1 MGAETAGVLLVVA
14 YSQPARQALRNAC
27 EAHGQTVRRRLG
39 RAALF
44 EETELGAFLAL
55 RLRAEYEVQV
65 ERTAPLNEFE
75 EIPDRVRDAVTAYG
89 DREHASTPY
98 AKFAAGTD
106 HPEPEE
112 LAGTEL

>member
-1 MGAETAGVLLVVA
+1 MLLVVA
-14 YSQPARQALRNAC
+14 YSRAGRQALRNAC
-27 EAHGQTVRRRLG
+27 RTHQQAVRRRLG
-39 RAALF
+39 RAALLA
-44 EETELGAFLAL
+44 ETELGALVAL

>member
-1 MGAETAGVLLVVA
+1 VAAETVGVLLVVA
-14 YSQPARQALRNAC
+14 YSHPARQALRNAC
-27 EAHGQTVRRRLG
+27 EAHPDTVRRRLG

-75 EIPDRVRDAVTAYG
+75 AVSEGVREAVSAYA

-106 HPEPEE
+106 HPDPEE
-112 LAGTEL
+112 LRDAEL